1 MSQMQLYTAEK
12 KSFYISLSESLT
24 KEALRYYGEEQPHM
38 IVGYS
43 AELEQMYQKS
53 FPAFLDLKYNPVM
66 KEAPEGTFLN
76 I

>member
-1 MSQMQLYTAEK
+1 MSQMQLYTADK
-12 KSFYISLSESLT
+12 KSIYISLSESLT
-24 KEALRYYGEEQPHM
+24 KDALRYYGEEQPHM

-43 AELEQMYQKS
+43 AELEQAYRKNFQ
-53 FPAFLDLKYNPVM
+53 AFLDLKYNPVM